1 MPNDEQ
7 EYCSWLH
14 ISDLHLLAQQ
24 FAENGMDFFLY
35 GDAGKSGAGKGLNA
49 GGLKWYISQYSVD
62 AIVIT
67 GDFVLRGD
75 FSDSNL
81 KKLKDFLG
89 DLYKICSDA
98 GKWNWEENTK
108 MERLFWCP
116 GNHDLNREAF
126 ITLSGSRVY
135 RKDVIDSAQNGGS
148 FAPKGEQKQLLT
160 KESFS
165 QIYQMM
171 QELAGEPLASS
182 KDGKFEAQVFQ
193 IPGKRTPPVF
203 FVAINTA
210 LLAGQ
215 VAQEENIE
223 KKISR
228 AYKQFASYHHAQ
240 NNDIALDKYKEYHKL
255 LKIKRGEMIDDKEK
269 LCFISEARREE
280 IEQEI
285 NGPLGHGSSIVIL
298 AGHHP
303 YDFLSKEA
311 KSAFFEFA
319 RQNFIRLYI
328 HGHTH
333 LLQSKER
340 KIDMVKKPFLSI
352 GVGGAN
358 LNPGDDYNQLSF
370 SRGTITK
377 SASNQYELSVM
388 QLLFLSSKYGDRR
401 WVRLDE
407 PIKYKDFPIRNP
419 DSPGSPD
426 DGINDE
432 NGASG
437 DPNKPGSGN
446 DKIGSGG
453 LNNTIDQDEYYR
465 NIFNDL
471 KTKEKWQ

>member
-1 MPNDEQ
+1 
-7 EYCSWLH
+7 
-14 ISDLHLLAQQ
+14 
-24 FAENGMDFFLY
+24 
-35 GDAGKSGAGKGLNA
+35 
-49 GGLKWYISQYSVD
+49 
-62 AIVIT
+62 
-67 GDFVLRGD
+67 
-75 FSDSNL
+75 
-81 KKLKDFLG
+81 
-89 DLYKICSDA
+89 
-98 GKWNWEENTK
+98 

-126 ITLSGSRVY
+126 KALSDQLVY
-135 RKDVIDSAQNGGS
+135 RKDVIDSAQNGGN
-148 FAPKGEQKQLLT
+148 FALKGEQKQLLT

-182 KDGKFEAQVFQ
+182 TDGKFEAQVFQ

-228 AYKQFASYHHAQ
+228 AYKQFASHHHAQ

-255 LKIKRGEMIDDKEK
+255 LKIKRGEMIDDEGK
-269 LCFISEARREE
+269 LCFISEARCRE

-303 YDFLSKEA
+303 YDFFSDDA
-311 KSAFFEFA
+311 KSAFEGFMY
-319 RQNFIRLYI
+319 RNSIGLYI

-333 LLQSKER
+333 LLQSSNVSGQ
-340 KIDMVKKPFLSI
+340 DWSFLSV

-370 SRGTITK
+370 SIGTIK
-377 SASNQYELSVM
+377 MSDSNKFGFSIM
-388 QLLFLSSKYGDRR
+388 QLLFLSEKYGKRR
-401 WVRLDE
+401 WAELCE
-407 PIKYKDFPIRNP
+407 PITGDVSVRKSDATTTSASAMVTVAPPEENYGAEKNTFIPTENKATGKGEDDPYRAIR
-419 DSPGSPD
+419 
-426 DGINDE
+426 E
-432 NGASG
+432 FAEAT
-437 DPNKPGSGN
+437 
-446 DKIGSGG
+446 
-453 LNNTIDQDEYYR
+453 NN
-465 NIFNDL
+465 N
-471 KTKEKWQ
+471 